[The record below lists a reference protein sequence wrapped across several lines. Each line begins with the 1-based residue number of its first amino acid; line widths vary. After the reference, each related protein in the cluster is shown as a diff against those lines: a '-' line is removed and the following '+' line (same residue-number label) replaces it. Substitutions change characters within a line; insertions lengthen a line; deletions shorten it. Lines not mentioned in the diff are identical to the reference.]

1 MRYPRMLAPLDLGFT
16 TLKNRVLMGSMHVG
30 LEELPDGVDRLAAF
44 YAARAR
50 GGVGL
55 IVTGGI
61 SPDERGRPWATG
73 AALTTPAE
81 ADAHRPVT
89 RAVHDEGGKIALQ
102 ILHFGRYAHHAR
114 LVAPSALRSPI
125 NGHVPHALTESE
137 VEATIE
143 SFVRCAALAQFA
155 GYDGVEVMGS
165 EGYLINEFIV
175 AATNHR
181 EDRWGG
187 SYANRI
193 RLPLEI
199 VRRIRERTGPH
210 FIVIYRL
217 SMLDLVNGGST
228 WEEVV
233 ELARAVEVAG
243 ATIINTGIGWHE
255 ARVPTI
261 ATKVPRAAFAWV
273 TKRLKGLVTVPLIA
287 TNRINTPE
295 VAERLLAEG
304 YCDMVSLARPLL
316 ADPEF
321 VNKAAEERADE
332 INHCIACNQ
341 ACLDHTFAG
350 KVTSCLVNPRACH
363 ETQIVIRQAPR
374 PKRLAVVGAGPAGL
388 SFAVTAAERGH
399 TVTLFEAAGE
409 IGGQFN
415 LAKRIPGKEEFHE
428 TLRYFRRQLELKGV
442 AVRLNH
448 RASAAALVDEAFD
461 EYVVATGVTPRVPD
475 IPGVTSSNTF
485 DYVDILKDGKDPG
498 ESVAIIGAGGIG
510 FDVAEFL
517 THRGASGSVNPDK
530 FNAEWGIDTKY
541 AGRGGLCEPV
551 VEEPS
556 RKVHLLQRKESKL
569 GAGLGKTTGWIHR
582 AGLKSRQVEMVSG
595 LHYAH
600 IDPRGLFAMHHG
612 KPRHFKVDAVVLC
625 TGQEP
630 LRELADELTT
640 RGCIVHVIGGA
651 DVAAELD
658 AKRAIDQGVRLAAQI

>member
-30 LEELPDGVDRLAAF
+30 LEELPDGVDRLATF

-73 AALTTPAE
+73 AALTTRAE
-81 ADAHRPVT
+81 ADAHRAVT

-114 LVAPSALRSPI
+114 LVAPSALKSPI
-125 NGHVPHALTESE
+125 NAHVPHALTKAEIE
-137 VEATIE
+137 TTID
-143 SFVRCAALAQFA
+143 SFVRCASLAQLA
-155 GYDGVEVMGS
+155 GYDGVEIMGS

-175 AATNHR
+175 AATNRR

-193 RLPLEI
+193 RFPIEI
-199 VRRIRERTGPH
+199 VRRIRERTGQH

-217 SMLDLVNGGST
+217 SMLDLVKGGST

-233 ELARAVEVAG
+233 ELAQAIEVAG

-273 TKRLKGLVTVPLIA
+273 TKRLKGLVGVPLIA
-287 TNRINTPE
+287 TNRINTPD
-295 VAERLLAEG
+295 VAERLLVEG

-321 VNKAAEERADE
+321 VKKAAEERSDE

-341 ACLDHTFAG
+341 ACLDHTFTG
-350 KVTSCLVNPRACH
+350 RVTSCLVNPRACH
-363 ETQIVIRQAPR
+363 ETEIVIRRAPLT
-374 PKRLAVVGAGPAGL
+374 KRLAVVGAGPAGL

-399 TVTLFEAAGE
+399 RVTLFEAAGE

-428 TLRYFRRQLELKGV
+428 TLRYFQRQLELKGV
-442 AVRLNH
+442 DVRLNH
-448 RASAAALVDEAFD
+448 RASVEALLEEEFD

-475 IPGVTSSNTF
+475 IPGVKSANTF
-485 DYVDILKDGKDPG
+485 DYIDILRDGRDPG
-498 ESVAIIGAGGIG
+498 HCVAIIGAGGIG

-517 THRGASGSVNPDK
+517 THRGASGGVNPDK
-530 FNAEWGIDTKY
+530 FNAEWGIDTQY
-541 AGRGGLCEPV
+541 EGRGGLCKPV
-551 VEEPS
+551 VEEPG
-556 RKVHLLQRKESKL
+556 RQVYLLQRKESKL

-582 AGLKSRQVEMVSG
+582 AGLKSRHVDMVSG
-595 LHYAH
+595 LHYLH
-600 IDPRGLFAMHHG
+600 IAPQGLFAMHRG
-612 KPRHFKVDAVVLC
+612 NPRHFKVDGVVLC
-625 TGQEP
+625 AGQEP
-630 LRELADELTT
+630 QRELADRLAA
-640 RGCIVHVIGGA
+640 RDRIVHVIGGA

-658 AKRAIDQGVRLAAQI
+658 AKRAIDQGVRLGAQI